1 MTDLFWKIVSVVELA
16 CWPLCFWWMH
26 RISSRQNAVLSELK
40 QQAQRIEKVSTE
52 EHRILA
58 ELHPTVEKMEKDLDE
73 VAESTRQ

>member
-1 MTDLFWKIVSVVELA
+1 MGELFWKIASVLELA

-52 EHRILA
+52 ERRILA